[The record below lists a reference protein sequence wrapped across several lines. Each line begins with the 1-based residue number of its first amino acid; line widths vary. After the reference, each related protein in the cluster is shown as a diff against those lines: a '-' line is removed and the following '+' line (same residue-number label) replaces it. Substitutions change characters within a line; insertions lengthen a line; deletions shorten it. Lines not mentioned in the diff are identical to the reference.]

1 MYIPG
6 FILDAYLYDTSVLWD
21 NFLRDPPPTVTY
33 WYCGIIF
40 DMVITMATQWYYRVT
55 DVMTDHS
62 YGIPYDLNQYYYMI
76 ISAVS
81 WNTNVIR
88 NIAYE

>member
-21 NFLRDPPPTVTY
+21 NFLRDLPPTVTY

-81 WNTNVIR
+81 WNTNDIR